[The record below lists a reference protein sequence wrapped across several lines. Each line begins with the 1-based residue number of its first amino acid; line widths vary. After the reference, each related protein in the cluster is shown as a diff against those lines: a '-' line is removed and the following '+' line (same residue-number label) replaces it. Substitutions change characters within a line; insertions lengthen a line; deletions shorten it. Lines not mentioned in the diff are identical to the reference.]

1 MGVCVCVCVRVGG
14 QEKRL
19 KKMEGLARRNAR
31 AGEKEGQ
38 AAGGGLVQDD
48 MLADEVKA
56 FKAGLLDACPRC
68 GFRFVFLSPQT

>member
-1 MGVCVCVCVRVGG
+1 
-14 QEKRL
+14 
-19 KKMEGLARRNAR
+19 MEGLARRNAR
-31 AGEKEGQ
+31 AGEKGGQ
-38 AAGGGLVQDD
+38 AGGLVQDN